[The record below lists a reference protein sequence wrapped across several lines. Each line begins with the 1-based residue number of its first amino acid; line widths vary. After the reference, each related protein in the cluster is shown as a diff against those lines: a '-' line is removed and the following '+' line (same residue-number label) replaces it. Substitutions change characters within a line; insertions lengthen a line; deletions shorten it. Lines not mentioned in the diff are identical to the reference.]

1 MESNFDELIL
11 KKQELL
17 KTEIIDKN
25 HDKQAFLD
33 FCISKKENGDDLDC
47 WTYEELKAIIEDF
60 KTFQNQE
67 NHKQEKEELKKDEEI
82 KVEVE
87 KIKIY
92 SKDYFFLGFIFTLS
106 DSVL

>member
-11 KKQELL
+11 KKQDLL
-17 KTEIIDKN
+17 KTEIIDNN

-47 WTYEELKAIIEDF
+47 WTLEELKSIIEDF
-60 KTFQNQE
+60 KSFQSQE
-67 NHKQEKEELKKDEEI
+67 NKKQEKVELKKDEEI

-92 SKDYFFLGFIFTLS
+92 VNFS
-106 DSVL
+106 

>member
-11 KKQELL
+11 KKQDLL
-17 KTEIIDKN
+17 KTEIIDN
-25 HDKQAFLD
+25 NYDKQAFLD

-47 WTYEELKAIIEDF
+47 WTLEELKSIIEDF
-60 KTFQNQE
+60 KFFQSQE
-67 NHKQEKEELKKDEEI
+67 NKKQEKVELKKDEEI

-92 SKDYFFLGFIFTLS
+92 VNFT
-106 DSVL
+106 